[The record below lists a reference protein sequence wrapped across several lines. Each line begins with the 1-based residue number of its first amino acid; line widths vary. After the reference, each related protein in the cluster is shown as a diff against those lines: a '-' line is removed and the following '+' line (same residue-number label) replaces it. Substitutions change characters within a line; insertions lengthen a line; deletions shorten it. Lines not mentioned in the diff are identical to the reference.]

1 MVIIVAFLKIDDDV
15 FDDWKLMRK
24 LTFDWI
30 IMYLVLMKIVI
41 FRFVFLYITKLKL

>member
-1 MVIIVAFLKIDDDV
+1 
-15 FDDWKLMRK
+15 MRK